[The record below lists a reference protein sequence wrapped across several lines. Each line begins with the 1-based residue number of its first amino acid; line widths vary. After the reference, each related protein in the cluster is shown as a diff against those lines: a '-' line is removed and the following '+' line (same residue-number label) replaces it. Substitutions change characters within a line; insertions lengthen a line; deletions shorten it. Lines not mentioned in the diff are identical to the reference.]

1 VPIRVFG
8 MTAPGIYHR
17 RSRLAAR
24 CWAAVLAV
32 AAAAGLAT
40 PAKAEVVAKAV
51 TASPAQVRA
60 YWTPER
66 MQAAEPADLP
76 QVVAAPVAAASRA
89 STVRR
94 RPTSIHG
101 SPGIAAFDFEPGA
114 ETGFPQRVHGKI
126 FFTAPGVG
134 DAACSGTIVA
144 SRLRNV
150 VFTAGHCVIGAPGQ
164 WSTNLVFVPGYRD
177 GSEPFGEFPAT
188 ALLAPD
194 EWVATGDIAYDVAI
208 AQLSVPLEATLGA
221 RGIAFNKPPRSDYA
235 IFGYPGKPAPP
246 YNGQRLI
253 QCDAPFYGLEVSQS
267 HPFSTVAYP
276 CDMRQGASGGGWV
289 NSAGQVVSVVSHGYE
304 DPSRTGQIVGPYFGD
319 AVKRLYNRA
328 GGSAQCQ
335 PAQQALGKAKK
346 RFRRTR
352 KAVTRAAGGRA
363 QGSRVSK
370 RLRKARRGLEKAK
383 QRHSQVC

>member
-1 VPIRVFG
+1 
-8 MTAPGIYHR
+8 MTALNALRR
-17 RSRLAAR
+17 RSQLAA
-24 CWAAVLAV
+24 CCGAAVLAV
-32 AAAAGLAT
+32 AAGAGLAA
-40 PAKAEVVAKAV
+40 PAEAEVVAQTV
-51 TASPAQVRA
+51 TATPAQVRA

-76 QVVAAPVAAASRA
+76 QVGAAPVAAAARA
-89 STVRR
+89 STARR
-94 RPTSIHG
+94 RPTSIEG
-101 SPGIAAFDFEPGA
+101 SSGITAFDFEPGA

-194 EWVATGDIAYDVAI
+194 EWAEAGDIAYDVAV
-208 AQLSVPLEATLGA
+208 AQLAVPLEATLGA

-253 QCDAPFYGLEVSQS
+253 ECDAPFYGLEMSQS
-267 HPFSTVAYP
+267 HPFSTVAFP

-304 DPSRTGQIVGPYFGD
+304 DPSLVGQIVGPYFGD

-328 GGSAQCQ
+328 GGSAQCP

-346 RFRRTR
+346 KFRTAR
-352 KAVTRAAGGRA
+352 KAAARAAGDRA
-363 QGSRVSK
+363 RGSRVSK
-370 RLRKARRGLEKAK
+370 RVRKARRGLEKAK